1 MSRSNGK
8 YAQFISDRSGMAFP
22 YKEMVVEWNGSRVH
36 VSEYEAKQ
44 PQLEPKPTVADPQGL
59 QFARPARVE
68 PPVLILLQ
76 TNPFQTIIYS
86 GTTYV
91 NVYSPNHERSTG
103 NIVRF
108 RGPTSASGYLAVP
121 SFNGV
126 TDISNASGFTI
137 IVGKIDGSGIVS
149 DTTNYFYFASTD
161 TATTSGISGGG
172 DGCHSWPCE
181 PTRIMT
187 YAELVQK
194 IRDYTETDSNVLT
207 ATIVDG
213 FIEDAEFRIFRDVDS
228 DNNKRYATANLI
240 ASQRFIDV
248 PADLLVVRSAQIVDG
263 GSGSTRNFLEFRD
276 TSFMSE
282 YNSTGVTGEPKYY
295 GMWDQNTIVLAPTPS
310 STYEIQ
316 LNYIL
321 KDPGLSSSNTTT
333 YISTYFP
340 NGLLYACLVEAF
352 SFLKGPNDLLQLYE
366 GKYKQVVEGFSIEQM
381 GRRRRDEYQSGVPRV
396 GGK

>member
-1 MSRSNGK
+1 
-8 YAQFISDRSGMAFP
+8 
-22 YKEMVVEWNGSRVH
+22 
-36 VSEYEAKQ
+36 
-44 PQLEPKPTVADPQGL
+44 
-59 QFARPARVE
+59 
-68 PPVLILLQ
+68 
-76 TNPFQTIIYS
+76 
-86 GTTYV
+86 
-91 NVYSPNHERSTG
+91 
-103 NIVRF
+103 
-108 RGPTSASGYLAVP
+108 
-121 SFNGV
+121 
-126 TDISNASGFTI
+126 
-137 IVGKIDGSGIVS
+137 
-149 DTTNYFYFASTD
+149 
-161 TATTSGISGGG
+161 
-172 DGCHSWPCE
+172 
-181 PTRIMT
+181 MT

-316 LNYIL
+316 LNLNKWEDEDEMNINQVFLESEANKEITY
-321 KDPGLSSSNTTT
+321 GYNT
-333 YISTYFP
+333 SDRKCF
-340 NGLLYACLVEAF
+340 
-352 SFLKGPNDLLQLYE
+352 
-366 GKYKQVVEGFSIEQM
+366 
-381 GRRRRDEYQSGVPRV
+381 
-396 GGK
+396 